1 MGLSMANTQ
10 KGYGQIPEVQPDL
23 STQVFGFPIHAP
35 YFDMAYGVGIGA
47 SFALLPA
54 LPSIFHTCV
63 LGPVL
68 AVVYIRLP
76 ITLAGL
82 VDTSVLVTDPCVMA
96 LTSVLALSTI
106 KRGIRNQEWLLVAG
120 PLI

>member
-1 MGLSMANTQ
+1 MG
-10 KGYGQIPEVQPDL
+10 PEVQPDL

-47 SFALLPA
+47 SFSLLPA

-76 ITLAGL
+76 ITLAS
-82 VDTSVLVTDPCVMA
+82 VMDTSVLVTDPCVMA
-96 LTSVLALSTI
+96 LTVVLALSTA
-106 KRGIRNQEWLLVAG
+106 RGAAPKQDWLLVAG
-120 PLI
+120 PL